1 MTLNFVVANT
11 KVGIERLAELAKEV
25 EHEEKETAQ
34 RVTLLKKLGW
44 VRDMV
49 LYMHVATEA
58 TSDVSFY
65 DQIEAFL
72 IAGCSFVQQSPR
84 LILL

>member
-25 EHEEKETAQ
+25 EHEEKESAQ
-34 RVTLLKKLGW
+34 RETLLKELGW

-49 LYMHVATEA
+49 VYMHVATEA

-72 IAGCSFVQQSPR
+72 IAGYSFIQQSPW